1 MLTRIANEKE
11 SIDSLSEPLQTVKS
25 KERDIRDW
33 LRQKCGENSSESAA
47 DWMDQMD
54 ELVDTADSVFQDYS
68 FI

>member
-11 SIDSLSEPLQTVKS
+11 SIDSLLEPLQAVQKR
-25 KERDIRDW
+25 EQDIRYW
-33 LRQKCGENSSESAA
+33 IKQKCGENSSEAAA
-47 DWMDQMD
+47 DWMDWMD